1 MTELRLYKGVTFDG
15 VSVFPY
21 FGSKTA
27 FDTYME
33 GKRTYSQ
40 DVHFNRIGDP
50 ILLNLNYDD
59 AIGYSYASLNTG
71 ERTYFLTVT
80 EVTVN
85 ENNRVYMGYTVD
97 WYTTLFYEGEI
108 SFRRCHLVKSTDA
121 DPRRYP
127 QSISPNDM
135 RLTSR
140 KTLLGDPQDP
150 ATVLNGLLI
159 SYVTDDTKSS
169 LSYIYSPL
177 MGYSA
182 ARETGSTRGSLSLHD
197 VYSGGLT
204 SITGIAPKDVVGI
217 WYLPYTARFDAMRK
231 DGTDNHYWHE
241 FDLYGPSQINTIN
254 ASLTTDAVHMG
265 VITDPSGSILY
276 SVPYGRTLNKI
287 HYRIVAS
294 WTQVFAELFFIY
306 EKGIQSSDSYNAVEN
321 SSVLIPCPQVDFNND
336 TYANWA
342 SGMKGIEIE
351 ERRIQKNKALVQN
364 IAGSVM
370 TGAVGGAAGGPAGVA
385 AGVAGQVAT
394 SFVSYG
400 VDTYYD
406 NKINVLEDKKYQHMQ
421 DTMVP
426 GSFLMTGNHNY
437 QIIQLQAYPDDLGR
451 YVAEQNN
458 FGADCNLPAWSWTPS
473 VGAYKFADVEIV
485 ADVPY
490 NVKQAIK
497 SKMISGI
504 KIVGV

>member
-1 MTELRLYKGVTFDG
+1 MTELRLYKGVSFDG

-21 FGSKTA
+21 FASKSA
-27 FDTYME
+27 FDTYLE
-33 GKRTYSQ
+33 GKQTYCQ
-40 DVHFNRIGDP
+40 DVHFNRIGEP
-50 ILLNLNYDD
+50 ILLNLSYDD
-59 AIGYSYASLNTG
+59 AIGYSYAALKTA
-71 ERTYFLTVT
+71 EKTYFLTVT
-80 EVTVN
+80 EVSVN
-85 ENNRVYMGYTVD
+85 ENNRVYLGYTVD

-108 SFRRCHLVKSTDA
+108 SFRRCHLIKSTSA
-121 DPRRYP
+121 DPKKYP
-127 QSISPNDM
+127 QSISPRDM

-140 KTLLGDPQDP
+140 RTLLGDPQDP

-159 SYVTDDTKSS
+159 SYVTDDAKSS
-169 LSYIYSPL
+169 LGYIYSPL

-182 ARETGSTRGSLSLHD
+182 VREVGGRGSISLQD

-204 SITGIAPKDVVGI
+204 SITGIAPKDIVGI
-217 WYLPYTARFDAMRK
+217 WYLPYTASFYAMRK
-231 DGTDNHYWHE
+231 EQNDVHYWYE
-241 FDLYGPSQINTIN
+241 FDLYGPSSTHVLN
-254 ASLTTDAVHMG
+254 ATLSTDAMNMG

-276 SVPYGRTLNKI
+276 SVPYGRTLERI

-306 EKGIQSSDSYNAVEN
+306 ENGIQSSNSYNTVEN
-321 SSVLIPCPQVDFNND
+321 SSILVPCPQVDFNND

-370 TGAVGGAAGGPAGVA
+370 TGAIGGASGSPVGAA

-400 VDTYYD
+400 VDTYYE
-406 NKINVLEDKKYQHMQ
+406 NKINALEDQKYQHMQ

-437 QIIQLQAYPDDLGR
+437 QIVQLSAYSDDVGR
-451 YVAEQNN
+451 YAAELSN
-458 FGADCNLPAWSWTPS
+458 FGADCNLPVSSWTPTI
-473 VGAYKFADVEIV
+473 GAFKFADVEIV

-490 NVKQAIK
+490 SVKQAIK
-497 SKMISGI
+497 TKMISGI

>member
-1 MTELRLYKGVTFDG
+1 MTTLSLYKGVSFDG

-27 FDTYME
+27 FDAYMA
-33 GKRTYSQ
+33 GKQTYSQ
-40 DVHFNRIGDP
+40 AINFNHIGEP
-50 ILLNLNYDD
+50 ILLNLSYDD
-59 AIGYSYASLNTG
+59 AVGYSYASLNTG

-85 ENNRVYMGYTVD
+85 ENNRVFLGYTVD
-97 WYTTLFYEGEI
+97 WYTILFYESEI
-108 SFRRCHLVKSTDA
+108 SFRRCHLVKSTSA
-121 DPRRYP
+121 DPKKYP
-127 QSISPNDM
+127 QAISPNDM
-135 RLTSR
+135 KLMSR
-140 KTLLGDPQDP
+140 TTLLGDPQQP
-150 ATVLNGLLI
+150 ALVLNGLLI
-159 SYVTDDTKSS
+159 SYVTDDTTSS

-182 ARETGSTRGSLSLHD
+182 VPEPDGTRGSISLHD
-197 VYSGGLT
+197 IFGGGLT

-217 WYLPYTARFDAMRK
+217 WYLPYTARFSGMRK
-231 DGTDNHYWHE
+231 EGTDYHYWYE
-241 FDLYGPSQINTIN
+241 FDLYGPSQTNTIN
-254 ASLTTDAVHMG
+254 ASISTDAMNVG

-276 SVPYGRTLNKI
+276 SVPYGRTLSKI
-287 HYRIVAS
+287 YYRIVAS
-294 WTQVFAELFFIY
+294 WTQVFAEIFFIY
-306 EKGIQSSDSYNAVEN
+306 GNGIQSPDYFNAVEN
-321 SSVLIPCPQVDFNND
+321 SSILVPCPQVDFDND

-364 IAGSVM
+364 ISGSVM
-370 TGAVGGAAGGPAGVA
+370 TGAIGGAAGGPAGAAVGA
-385 AGVAGQVAT
+385 AGQIAA
-394 SFVSYG
+394 SLVSYG

-406 NKINVLEDKKYQHMQ
+406 NEINVLEDRKYQLMQ

-437 QIIQLQAYPDDLGR
+437 QVIQLSAYSDDMGR
-451 YVAEQNN
+451 YTAELSN
-458 FGADCNLPAWSWTPS
+458 FGADCNLPLSSWTPS
-473 VGAYKFADVEIV
+473 VGSFKFADVEIV

-490 NVKQAIK
+490 NVKQAVK
-497 SKMISGI
+497 NKMISGI